1 MHTDASIVA
10 TVRRVE
16 EEPSS
21 QLVLGFNPNAY
32 QIIGTDAFPR
42 PATSIMFDWSHTY
55 LQGGFR
61 SPQPCNN
68 KQQHHTPTTQHTIH
82 SPPRHTCHPI

>member
-10 TVRRVE
+10 TVKRVT
-16 EEPSS
+16 EEPPS
-21 QLVLGFNPNAY
+21 QMFLGFNPNKY
-32 QIIGTDAFPR
+32 QIIGTDTLPR

-61 SPQPCNN
+61 SP
-68 KQQHHTPTTQHTIH
+68 
-82 SPPRHTCHPI
+82 